1 MPLSVQ
7 FGKNARV
14 IHVDVD
20 PSSISKLVNAH
31 FPIVGDLKVVLK
43 EINEQIRRDGFD
55 KEGLNHWR
63 ELVKRF
69 DELHPLSKTY
79 KEDENGLKPQTIIKK
94 MGEILPKDSIIATDV
109 GQHQMWTAQ
118 FYPFNAP
125 RQWVTSGGLGT
136 MGYGF
141 PAAMGA
147 KTACPEK
154 VVINVTG
161 DGSIQMNIQEM
172 MTATEH
178 GLNVVN
184 VILNNN
190 FLGMVRQWQTF
201 FYEKRC
207 SVTSM
212 CNRWLQCMTRVFM
225 TLRVTCVLR
234 NNVEVL

>member
-1 MPLSVQ
+1 
-7 FGKNARV
+7 
-14 IHVDVD
+14 
-20 PSSISKLVNAH
+20 
-31 FPIVGDLKVVLK
+31 
-43 EINEQIRRDGFD
+43 
-55 KEGLNHWR
+55 
-63 ELVKRF
+63 
-69 DELHPLSKTY
+69 
-79 KEDENGLKPQTIIKK
+79 

-201 FYEKRC
+201 FYEKRYS
-207 SVTSM
+207 SVDLAM
-212 CNRWLQCMTRVFM
+212 QPDFVKLADAYGAKGYRVDSYEGFEAALKEAI
-225 TLRVTCVLR
+225 TLKVPVIIDVVIDRLENVLPMVPTGGTLY
-234 NNVEVL
+234 NMLLEFKD